1 MRPNWSS
8 LHSAASVAVAFVARL
23 VRRTAGATRSLTRL
37 AWHALRRL
45 LSPLRSLGAAAVR
58 RAGDV
63 FSGPVTAFVYGPL
76 RVGLFGMRRDV
87 SVLVVLVSPVLAL
100 GTASWVGSQVGYQTL
115 TAWVR
120 GTWYGTEPA
129 LVVFLGVAA
138 LLVLATASAAVNS
151 GLVPTTLL
159 VAGPVFGVGVARYGT
174 TVTYEY
180 GASVVSL
187 PDAVAIAALFA
198 VAFGT
203 PIAVWGFVLG
213 SALRRVTAVLADGA
227 GPLSRVADS

>member
-1 MRPNWSS
+1 MAAFGRAFT
-8 LHSAASVAVAFVARL
+8 LCLSALGWTWTIARSTL
-23 VRRTAGATRSLTRL
+23 VSGTRKGRSLL
-37 AWHALRRL
+37 
-45 LSPLRSLGAAAVR
+45 
-58 RAGDV
+58 
-63 FSGPVTAFVYGPL
+63 SGPVKRGLAGPVRDAL
-76 RVGLFGMRRDV
+76 LGRRVAVSLLAGLL
-87 SVLVVLVSPVLAL
+87 SAPLAL
-100 GTASWVGSQVGYQTL
+100 LTTWWVRSTMGYTTL
-115 TAWVR
+115 EAWVR

-203 PIAVWGFVLG
+203 PIAVCGFVLG

>member
-100 GTASWVGSQVGYQTL
+100 GTAWWVGSQVGYQTL

-120 GTWYGTEPA
+120 GTWYGTDPA
-129 LVVFLGVAA
+129 VALFLAVAGLLA
-138 LLVLATASAAVNS
+138 LGAISAGINS
-151 GLVPTTLL
+151 GLLPTGLL
-159 VAGPVFGVGVARYGT
+159 VSAPVFGAAVTRYAT
-174 TVTYEY
+174 TVTYSW
-180 GASVVSL
+180 GQRVVSL
-187 PDAVAIAALFA
+187 PDAVGTAVLFA
-198 VAFGT
+198 FAFGV
-203 PIAVWGFVLG
+203 PIAVAGFVLG
-213 SALRRVTAVLADGA
+213 CGLRRVARTLGGRT
-227 GPLSRVADS
+227 GPSSTVENA

>member
-1 MRPNWSS
+1 MRPERS
-8 LHSAASVAVAFVARL
+8 LPAASHRVASIALTALSWTMAAFGRAFTLCLSALGWIWTIARSTL
-23 VRRTAGATRSLTRL
+23 VSGTRKGRSLL
-37 AWHALRRL
+37 
-45 LSPLRSLGAAAVR
+45 
-58 RAGDV
+58 
-63 FSGPVTAFVYGPL
+63 SGPVKRGLAGPVRDAL
-76 RVGLFGMRRDV
+76 LGRRVAVSLLAGLL
-87 SVLVVLVSPVLAL
+87 SAPLAL
-100 GTASWVGSQVGYQTL
+100 LTTWWVRSTMGYATL
-115 TAWVR
+115 EAWVR

-203 PIAVWGFVLG
+203 PIAVCGFVLG